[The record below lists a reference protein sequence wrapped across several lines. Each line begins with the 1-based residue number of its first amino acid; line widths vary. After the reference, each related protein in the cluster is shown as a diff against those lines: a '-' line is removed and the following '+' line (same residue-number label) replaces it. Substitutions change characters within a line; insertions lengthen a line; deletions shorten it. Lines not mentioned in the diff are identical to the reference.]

1 MSKKFNIHDWQSKQR
16 LGEMQSMD
24 FGPNCPQYD
33 GPEHEGIMAKG
44 NAMEL
49 ANDASDVANMIG
61 PNTNLPEW
69 VESKITLAADYLNKV
84 KDYLTHYDTSREKL
98 AERDNSMDEGHGLS
112 KKDTETLETL
122 ISQIEQGTIDSKKTK
137 SFVKV
142 LNFIIDSNIEV
153 DQTKDLSK
161 DKELEE
167 LNVTGTGVSFNAGSG
182 EGYATPNAFGDDK
195 KKKMKAYKSIG
206 YKEI

>member
-1 MSKKFNIHDWQSKQR
+1 MGGHHKR
-16 LGEMQSMD
+16 
-24 FGPNCPQYD
+24 
-33 GPEHEGIMAKG
+33 EGKMAKYDALEIADD
-44 NAMEL
+44 AMHVHE
-49 ANDASDVANMIG
+49 MIQED
-61 PNTNLPEW
+61 TNLPEW

>member
-1 MSKKFNIHDWQSKQR
+1 MKRFDSIKWITENKYSKIS
-16 LGEMQSMD
+16 EMMD
-24 FGPNCPQYD
+24 NTCPQYD
-33 GPEHEGIMAKG
+33 GPEHEGTMAKG

-84 KDYLTHYDTSREKL
+84 KDYLTHYDASREKL